1 MNWQVMSE
9 IGGVGKKVRELRLK
23 AKLTQK
29 EIAERS
35 GLTVSYLSRLENERI
50 TPSVRT
56 LKKIGEALEVPVSL
70 LFDGNAEQRPSESC
84 PVSLSGQCILEH
96 RYVGRHVEQLFEEE
110 SYDAEQLAVLQECND
125 LVQHGDAEVLTALER
140 VVRSLI
146 LLQHTR
152 DRAAHARAEAQ
163 RAASAE

>member
-70 LFDGNAEQRPSESC
+70 LFNGDAEQRPSESC

-96 RYVGRHVEQLFEEE
+96 RYVGRHVKQFEEE
-110 SYDAEQLAVLQECND
+110 SYNAEQLAVLQECNE
-125 LVQHGDAEVLTALER
+125 LLQHGDAEVLTALER

-152 DRAAHARAEAQ
+152 DRAANARAEAQ
-163 RAASAE
+163 RAAGAE